1 MFLRSVSGLSPDWTA
16 LYPRRRNPSY
26 PPLREPHILMLYG
39 GYFWAPCARSHGI
52 TPVRESWLA
61 GAGESFLDGGGNEA
75 VMQARTSANSYT
87 RDFHVNKRF
96 PERPSLVTCCGASPH
111 NKTLG
116 LLTGGI
122 FRKMP

>member
-1 MFLRSVSGLSPDWTA
+1 
-16 LYPRRRNPSY
+16 
-26 PPLREPHILMLYG
+26 MLYG
-39 GYFWAPCARSHGI
+39 GYFWAPYTRSHGI
-52 TPVRESWLA
+52 TPVRESWLP

-75 VMQARTSANSYT
+75 VMQARTSTNSYT

-116 LLTGGI
+116 LLKGGSFGRCREQSTCTGEQ
-122 FRKMP
+122 MPGYKQLLTICVLASVL